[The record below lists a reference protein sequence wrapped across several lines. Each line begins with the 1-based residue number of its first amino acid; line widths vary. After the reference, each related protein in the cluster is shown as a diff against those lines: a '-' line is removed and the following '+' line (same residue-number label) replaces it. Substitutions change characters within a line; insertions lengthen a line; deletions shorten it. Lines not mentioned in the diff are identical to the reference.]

1 MNYVMTI
8 TFSASW
14 GPTDDGKTVDG
25 PRELTVKAMRDGVN
39 KGRNGKGPGLY
50 RVYFLSNIQKYIIID
65 FTAGN

>member
-1 MNYVMTI
+1 MNFVMTI

-39 KGRNGKGPGLY
+39 KGRNGKGPGLFSLQYSEIYHY
-50 RVYFLSNIQKYIIID
+50 RFYRW
-65 FTAGN
+65 